1 MVIFLGYIFLKLIR
15 DTISLPYFF
24 FLILFFS
31 EAIKWYIEPK
41 TTKKKLKLTKMVRG
55 ELGNNELWKITA
67 QAVFSWSD
75 HKVFL
80 MVKGEAMIP
89 KKLLNQ
95 DLIIHYCLV
104 VGSNSLDIFMLYFSS
119 HTKNRMNY
127 V

>member
-1 MVIFLGYIFLKLIR
+1 
-15 DTISLPYFF
+15 
-24 FLILFFS
+24 
-31 EAIKWYIEPK
+31 
-41 TTKKKLKLTKMVRG
+41 
-55 ELGNNELWKITA
+55 
-67 QAVFSWSD
+67 
-75 HKVFL
+75 

>member
-1 MVIFLGYIFLKLIR
+1 MVHGTKNN
-15 DTISLPYFF
+15 
-24 FLILFFS
+24 
-31 EAIKWYIEPK
+31 
-41 TTKKKLKLTKMVRG
+41 KKKLKLTKMIRG

-67 QAVFSWSD
+67 QAVFGWSD